1 MIGYVTIG
9 VSNMETAKKF
19 YCDLFTDKGAK
30 VVIDS
35 GRIAFVGA
43 KRGEPMLALCEPYDK
58 AAASSGNGVMIA
70 FPAASKDDVAVLYEK
85 AIALGATDD
94 GAPGQRIEDRFYG
107 AYVRDADNNKLCFY
121 VFG

>member
-9 VSNMETAKKF
+9 VSIMETAKEF
-19 YCDLFTDKGAK
+19 YCGLFADKGAK
-30 VVIDS
+30 VIIDS
-35 GRIAFVGA
+35 GRIAFIGA

-58 AAASSGNGVMIA
+58 A
-70 FPAASKDDVAVLYEK
+70 
-85 AIALGATDD
+85 IALGAKDD
-94 GAPGQRIEDRFYG
+94 GGPGQRIEDRFYG